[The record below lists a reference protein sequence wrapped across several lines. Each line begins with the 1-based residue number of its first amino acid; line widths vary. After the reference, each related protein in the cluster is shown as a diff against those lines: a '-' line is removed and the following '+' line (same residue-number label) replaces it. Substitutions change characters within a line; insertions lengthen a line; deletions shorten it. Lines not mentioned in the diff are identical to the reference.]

1 MITVSQRKELEAIAG
16 RFQAAGTF
24 EDVRRMEAGHINKTF
39 VVTMREAA
47 GPHRYILQSINT
59 AVFTHPEELMQN
71 IVGVTTFLKKKI
83 EEYGGDVRRET
94 LTVIESVTGESFFVD
109 ADGKYWRMYDFI
121 EGATSYET
129 VVRPILFKNTAR
141 AFGKFQKL
149 LADYP
154 AHTLFETIPK
164 FHDTTDRMRQLREAV
179 SADRAGRVKDTAAE
193 ISFYMEREALC
204 GEIVGRIAA
213 GELPLRVTHNDT
225 KLNNIM
231 IDNETDEGV
240 CIIDLDTVMPGSVLY
255 DFGDSIRF
263 GASSAAED
271 EKDLERVFVRLDLFE
286 TYTQG
291 FLEAA
296 GESLTET
303 EIELLPLSAKLMT
316 MECGMRFLTDYL
328 NGDVYFHTS
337 YEGQNL
343 DRTRTH
349 IKLISDMETKW
360 EEMHQIVQRCR
371 KDLSV

>member
-1 MITVSQRKELEAIAG
+1 MTNNIQRHKLESITS

-24 EDVRRMEAGHINKTF
+24 EDVRKRETGHINKTY
-39 VVTMREAA
+39 VITMLENGR
-47 GPHRYILQSINT
+47 PRRYILQSINT
-59 AVFTHPEELMQN
+59 TVFTHPEELMQN

-83 EEYGGDVRRET
+83 EAYGGDVRRET
-94 LTVIESVTGESFFVD
+94 LTVIPTADGSSFYVD
-109 ADGKYWRMYDFI
+109 EEGKYWRMYDYI

-149 LADYP
+149 LSDYP

-164 FHDTTDRMRQLREAV
+164 FHDTADRMRQLREAIEQ
-179 SADRAGRVKDTAAE
+179 DRAGRAKDVTSE
-193 ISFYMEREALC
+193 ISFYMDRAFLC
-204 GEIVGRIAA
+204 EEIIGRITS

-231 IDNETDEGV
+231 IDDKTDEGV

-271 EKDLERVFVRLDLFE
+271 EKNLESVYLRLDLFE

-296 GESLTET
+296 EDSLTET

-328 NGDVYFHTS
+328 NGDTYFHTS

-349 IKLISDMETKW
+349 IKLISDMEEKW
-360 EEMHQIVQRCR
+360 EEMRQIVQRCR
-371 KDLSV
+371 KVE